1 MDYKDL
7 KTTVEPEVLKVG
19 QEVDIVVYFETDLG
33 YKAAINNE
41 YEGLIYKNE
50 VFSFVKFGLPMTAYI
65 KCLRPDGKIDLSLY
79 PDDGSFVVTTSDKI
93 LKMLASGGGKLPY
106 GDKSSPEDIKNKF
119 QVSKKVFKKA
129 IGVLYKQ
136 KKIEITGEGIEM
148 IGDKQNPRC

>member
-7 KTTVEPEVLKVG
+7 KSIVEPGVFEVG

-50 VFSFVKFGLPMTAYI
+50 VFSFIKFGLPMSAYI
-65 KCLRPDGKIDLSLY
+65 KTLRPDGKIDLSLY
-79 PDDGSFVVTTSDKI
+79 PLDASHVISISEKI
-93 LKMLASGGGKLPY
+93 LKMLSDAGGKLPY
-106 GDKSSPEDIKNKF
+106 GDKSSPEDIQAKF

-136 KKIEITGEGIEM
+136 KKIEITPEGI
-148 IGDKQNPRC
+148 KSVSPK

>member
-7 KTTVEPEVLKVG
+7 KSTVEPGVFTVG

-50 VFSFVKFGLPMTAYI
+50 VFSFVRFGLPMSAYI

-79 PDDGSFVVTTSDKI
+79 PADGSHVISVSEKI
-93 LKMLASGGGKLPY
+93 LKMLSDAGGKLPY
-106 GDKSSPEDIKNKF
+106 GDKSSPEDIMNKF

-136 KKIEITGEGIEM
+136 KKIGITREGIEM
-148 IGDKQNPRC
+148 IGEK

>member
-7 KTTVEPEVLKVG
+7 KSIVEPGVFQVG
-19 QEVDIVVYFETDLG
+19 QVVDIVVFYETDLG

-50 VFSFVKFGLPMTAYI
+50 VFSFVKFGLPMSAYI
-65 KCLRPDGKIDLSLY
+65 KCLREDGKIDLSLY
-79 PDDGSFVVTTSDKI
+79 PDDGSLVVITSEKI
-93 LKMLASGGGKLPY
+93 LKMLEASAGKLPY
-106 GDKSSPEDIKNKF
+106 GDKSSPEDIKAKF

-136 KKIEITGEGIEM
+136 KKIEITNEGIV
-148 IGDKQNPRC
+148 KK